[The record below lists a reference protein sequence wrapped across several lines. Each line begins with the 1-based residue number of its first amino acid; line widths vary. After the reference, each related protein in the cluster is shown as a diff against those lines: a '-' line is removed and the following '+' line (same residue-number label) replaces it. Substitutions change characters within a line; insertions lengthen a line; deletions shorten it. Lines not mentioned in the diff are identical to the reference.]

1 MKKIKVLIQDKN
13 TLKLIEPGETGDLI
27 DLTEIYQLDTTALE
41 KAIQEGKDQLYQQK
55 LADYKKILQSEYV
68 AEVNQLKNEIEKINE
83 KAKQDLFN
91 QKSQLSHEVF
101 VKQTELENNYK
112 AQYQQLQAKY
122 QSLENIQQT
131 NLQNKEYEVKQLFQ
145 DQIHTLQQQLS
156 EEKNKLVLEQNKLK
170 TEKLEL
176 EQTLK
181 EKYEKQLAE
190 SQKMVEELRRYKST
204 LNVKRIGED
213 LETWCDNVV
222 QSYMQNGLLN
232 CTWTKDNRVV
242 KEENE
247 YKGTKAD
254 YIFRIYLN
262 EKHQEELT
270 SICLDMKSEN
280 PDSVNK
286 KKNADYYA
294 TLDKNRNKKG
304 CKYAL
309 LVSELEMDQ
318 ANDLSIYKVQE
329 YENMYVVRPSY
340 LMVFL
345 NMVTSLTTRF
355 ATLLTAKQQE
365 ELKLKDQ
372 LEIVQLFEDIKNTY
386 LDKPLEQL
394 KKQVENI
401 QKYAQ
406 TIKDT
411 ASKIEDSCDTIYR
424 NYINQITEKI
434 NKFDIKLEK
443 SVLKKVPVSE

>member
-91 QKSQLSHEVF
+91 QKSQLSHEAF

-156 EEKNKLVLEQNKLK
+156 EENNKLVLEQNKLK

>member
-91 QKSQLSHEVF
+91 QKSQLSHEAF

-156 EEKNKLVLEQNKLK
+156 EENNKLVLEQNKLK

-443 SVLKKVPVSE
+443 SVLKKVLVSE

>member
-91 QKSQLSHEVF
+91 QKSQLSHEAF

-145 DQIHTLQQQLS
+145 DKIHTLQQQLL

>member
-13 TLKLIEPGETGDLI
+13 TLKLIEPGEKGDLI

-55 LADYKKILQSEYV
+55 LADYKKVLQSEYV

-91 QKSQLSHEVF
+91 QKSQLSHEAF

-145 DQIHTLQQQLS
+145 DKIHTLQQQLS

>member
-1 MKKIKVLIQDKN
+1 
-13 TLKLIEPGETGDLI
+13 
-27 DLTEIYQLDTTALE
+27 
-41 KAIQEGKDQLYQQK
+41 
-55 LADYKKILQSEYV
+55 
-68 AEVNQLKNEIEKINE
+68 
-83 KAKQDLFN
+83 
-91 QKSQLSHEVF
+91 
-101 VKQTELENNYK
+101 
-112 AQYQQLQAKY
+112 
-122 QSLENIQQT
+122 
-131 NLQNKEYEVKQLFQ
+131 
-145 DQIHTLQQQLS
+145 
-156 EEKNKLVLEQNKLK
+156 
-170 TEKLEL
+170 
-176 EQTLK
+176 
-181 EKYEKQLAE
+181 
-190 SQKMVEELRRYKST
+190 MVEELRRYKST

-411 ASKIEDSCDTIYR
+411 ASKIEDSCDTIHR

>member
-13 TLKLIEPGETGDLI
+13 TLKLIEPGEKGDLI

-55 LADYKKILQSEYV
+55 LADYKKVLQSEYV

-91 QKSQLSHEVF
+91 QKSQLSHEAF

-112 AQYQQLQAKY
+112 AQYQQLQAQY

-145 DQIHTLQQQLS
+145 DKIHTLQQQLS

-340 LMVFL
+340 IMVFL

>member
-68 AEVNQLKNEIEKINE
+68 AEVNLLKNEIDKINE

-91 QKSQLSHEVF
+91 QKSQLSHEAF

-145 DQIHTLQQQLS
+145 DKIHTLQQQLL

-411 ASKIEDSCDTIYR
+411 ASKIEDSCDTIHR

>member
-1 MKKIKVLIQDKN
+1 M
-13 TLKLIEPGETGDLI
+13 P
-27 DLTEIYQLDTTALE
+27 
-41 KAIQEGKDQLYQQK
+41 
-55 LADYKKILQSEYV
+55 
-68 AEVNQLKNEIEKINE
+68 
-83 KAKQDLFN
+83 
-91 QKSQLSHEVF
+91 
-101 VKQTELENNYK
+101 
-112 AQYQQLQAKY
+112 
-122 QSLENIQQT
+122 
-131 NLQNKEYEVKQLFQ
+131 
-145 DQIHTLQQQLS
+145 
-156 EEKNKLVLEQNKLK
+156 
-170 TEKLEL
+170 
-176 EQTLK
+176 
-181 EKYEKQLAE
+181 
-190 SQKMVEELRRYKST
+190 
-204 LNVKRIGED
+204 
-213 LETWCDNVV
+213 
-222 QSYMQNGLLN
+222 
-232 CTWTKDNRVV
+232 
-242 KEENE
+242 
-247 YKGTKAD
+247 
-254 YIFRIYLN
+254 
-262 EKHQEELT
+262 
-270 SICLDMKSEN
+270 
-280 PDSVNK
+280 
-286 KKNADYYA
+286 DYYA

-411 ASKIEDSCDTIYR
+411 ASKIEDSCDTIHR